1 MLNETTSNDI
11 MKAIAA
17 ISYMQVIYSLLINTQ
32 NHENIILK
40 FIKENITFTS
50 LNLNLQK
57 VQKSISLLQLLINNI
72 NSYLAAISNRLTHR

>member
-1 MLNETTSNDI
+1 MLSETSSNDI

-17 ISYMQVIYSLLINTQ
+17 ISYMQVIYSLINTQ

-50 LNLNLQK
+50 LNLNPQK

>member
-1 MLNETTSNDI
+1 MLSETSSNDI

-17 ISYMQVIYSLLINTQ
+17 ISYMQVIYSLINTQ

-50 LNLNLQK
+50 LNLNPQK

-72 NSYLAAISNRLTHR
+72 NSYLAAISNRLTYK